1 MASAIGWDI
10 GGAHLKAARA
20 EDGRIVAALQLPCN
34 PHYGLAR
41 LEQAIAA
48 AAARLG
54 PAERHG
60 VTMTAELSDAFATRS
75 AGVAAIAAIFT
86 REAKAP
92 GALFYA
98 GEDGFVPLSA
108 IGEAAPAIASAN
120 WRATAEL
127 AARGV
132 GDALVIDMGSTTTD
146 LVPVSGGRVDALGGG
161 DAARLA
167 NGELVYAG
175 LSRGDPIAG
184 LAMAPLAGRW
194 TPLLR
199 EGFATMADVHR
210 VLGTLAEDGDA
221 EPSADGRAKTV
232 AASMARLARLAGR
245 DAADASP
252 AQWRAFAAFL
262 ARAQMRQIEDQIA
275 LLRSRCAIS
284 DEAPIVGAGIG
295 RALIARLATTEG
307 RPYRD
312 IAKFIAA
319 APEIA
324 ALAADCA
331 PAAAVALLVS
341 AGGGSPSR
349 RT

>member
-1 MASAIGWDI
+1 MPSAIGWDI

-20 EDGRIVAALQLPCN
+20 EGGRIVATLQLPCN

-60 VTMTAELSDAFATRS
+60 VTMTAELSDAFETRA
-75 AGVAAIAAIFT
+75 AGVAAIAAIFA
-86 REAKAP
+86 REAKAR

-98 GEDGFVPLSA
+98 GESGFAPLSA
-108 IGEAAPAIASAN
+108 VREAAPAIASAN

-127 AARGV
+127 VARRLP
-132 GDALVIDMGSTTTD
+132 DALLIDMGSTTTD
-146 LVPVSGGRVDALGGG
+146 LVPVSNGRVAALGGG

-167 NGELVYAG
+167 DGELVYTG
-175 LSRGDPIAG
+175 LSRGDPLAG
-184 LAMAPLAGRW
+184 VAMAPLAGRW

-199 EGFATMADVHR
+199 ENFATMADVHR
-210 VLGTLAEDGDA
+210 VLGILPENGDD
-221 EPSADGRAKTV
+221 EPSADGRPKTV
-232 AASMARLARLAGR
+232 EAAMARLARLAGR
-245 DAADASP
+245 DAAEASP

-275 LLRSRCAIS
+275 LLRSRDAIL
-284 DEAPIVGAGIG
+284 EAAPIVGAGVG
-295 RALIARLATTEG
+295 RALIARLAEAEG

-312 IAKFIAA
+312 IAELIDA
-319 APEIA
+319 APA
-324 ALAADCA
+324 VAPAAADCA
-331 PAAAVALLVS
+331 PAAAVALLVP
-341 AGGGSPSR
+341 AR
-349 RT
+349 A

>member
-1 MASAIGWDI
+1 MPSAIGWDI

-60 VTMTAELSDAFATRS
+60 VTMTAELSDAFETRA
-75 AGVAAIAAIFT
+75 AGVAAIAAIFA
-86 REAKAP
+86 REAEAP

-98 GEDGFVPLSA
+98 GEAGFVPLSA
-108 IGEAAPAIASAN
+108 IRAAAPAVASAN

-127 AARGV
+127 VARRLA
-132 GDALVIDMGSTTTD
+132 DALLVDMGSTTTD
-146 LVPVSGGRVDALGGG
+146 LVPVAQGRVAALGGG

-175 LSRGDPIAG
+175 FSRGDPLAG
-184 LAMAPLAGRW
+184 LETAPLAGRW

-199 EGFATMADVHR
+199 ENFATMADVRR

-221 EPSADGRAKTV
+221 EPSADGRGKTID
-232 AASMARLARLAGR
+232 ASMARLARLAGR
-245 DAADASP
+245 DVCEATP
-252 AQWRAFAAFL
+252 AQWRAFADFL
-262 ARAQMRQIEDQIA
+262 ARAQMRRVEDQIA
-275 LLRSRCAIS
+275 LLRSRDAIPE
-284 DEAPIVGAGIG
+284 EAPIVGAGIG
-295 RALIARLATTEG
+295 RGLIARLAEAER

-312 IAKFIAA
+312 IAELIDA
-319 APEIA
+319 APEVA
-324 ALAADCA
+324 AMAADCA

-341 AGGGSPSR
+341 ARG
-349 RT
+349 